1 MSAFKKS
8 TTNDLVPRPTN
19 IKEYKTLVKGMLAGS
34 VISDEWVR
42 NIEKQ
47 VLDTST
53 DPQEQQFIKEA
64 AKIEDMEKRVGKV
77 GKNIVNRGTATEQQN
92 AVVDAREKLI
102 GQVAEYYGLDT
113 NAAYDKYSQLVDR
126 KAAGTKATPANQLAQ
141 MEAFIVNHEP
151 ITDPA
156 VKTKLEK
163 ILD

>member
-102 GQVAEYYGLDT
+102 GQVAEYY
-113 NAAYDKYSQLVDR
+113 
-126 KAAGTKATPANQLAQ
+126 
-141 MEAFIVNHEP
+141 
-151 ITDPA
+151 
-156 VKTKLEK
+156 
-163 ILD
+163 